1 MKREWPHQG
10 RARQRSVVGSKNCL
24 IPDRDMEEVRNA
36 CLLLFN
42 SFRNDLF
49 QKEGFLTI
57 CTLGFSLVRNDKQ
70 AAAFGT
76 GLFERSLP
84 RSEIATRIVLTT
96 KECASFACFPFHE
109 FATILGAWNT
119 DLLKPGFGITTGG
132 EVRARNEFSKP
143 PVADDQLTAILRAF
157 APDR

>member
-1 MKREWPHQG
+1 MKRGSP
-10 RARQRSVVGSKNCL
+10 RQDQAMRRSAAESKNCL
-24 IPDRDMEEVRNA
+24 NQDRDMEEVRNA

-96 KECASFACFPFHE
+96 KECASFACFPF
-109 FATILGAWNT
+109 
-119 DLLKPGFGITTGG
+119 
-132 EVRARNEFSKP
+132 
-143 PVADDQLTAILRAF
+143 
-157 APDR
+157 